1 MGTAG
6 KPGVNPAHKLMSK
19 LQENRHSLHIARVP
33 DKAKE
38 AFIALANKEFCGDYG
53 FCLKWLM
60 DDVLSQDTRAII
72 SKLEE
77 HEARI
82 QGLEAGAYRKIEN
95 QVEAEPEV
103 KGKKML
109 DGKIKRIGGIEK

>member
-33 DKAKE
+33 DKAK
-38 AFIALANKEFCGDYG
+38 
-53 FCLKWLM
+53 
-60 DDVLSQDTRAII
+60 
-72 SKLEE
+72 EE